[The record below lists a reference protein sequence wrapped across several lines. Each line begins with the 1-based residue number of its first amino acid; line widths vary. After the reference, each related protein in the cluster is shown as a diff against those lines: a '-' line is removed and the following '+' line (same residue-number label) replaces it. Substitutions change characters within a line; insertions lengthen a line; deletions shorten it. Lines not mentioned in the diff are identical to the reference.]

1 VTDMAV
7 MDFEPESKRMRVISV
22 NPGFSFDD
30 VQQNCGFELLQS
42 ENIEETA
49 PPTSQELDVLRN
61 EVDPYR
67 YVIGRG

>member
-1 VTDMAV
+1 MAV
-7 MDFEPESKRMRVISV
+7 MDFEPESKRMRVISI

-30 VQQNCGFELLQS
+30 VQENCGFELLRS
-42 ENIEETA
+42 ENIVETA
-49 PPTSQELDVLRN
+49 PPTDQELDVLRN